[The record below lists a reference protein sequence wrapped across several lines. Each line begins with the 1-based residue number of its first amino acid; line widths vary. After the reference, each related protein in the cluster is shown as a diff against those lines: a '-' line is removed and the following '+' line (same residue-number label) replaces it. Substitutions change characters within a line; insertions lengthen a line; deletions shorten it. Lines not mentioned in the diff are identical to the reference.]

1 MSVEEEFVKF
11 SVSKLRQLNGRIL
24 VCVEKLSEDR
34 IWMRLSEN
42 ENAVGNLCLH
52 LAGNVRQW
60 IGTGVAGRVDIRV
73 RDSEFSARG
82 GKSVRELRD
91 LLTASVEEAV
101 AVIERLKPEDLM
113 RDTRVQGYDVTVL
126 AAIYHVVEHF
136 AQHTGQIIFAAK
148 VLTGQ
153 DMGFYAHLRG
163 GSAVPPAGPHQP

>member
-1 MSVEEEFVKF
+1 MSAEEEFVRF
-11 SVSKLRQLNGRIL
+11 SVSKLRQLNERIL
-24 VCVEKLSEDR
+24 VCIEKLSEDQ
-34 IWMRLSEN
+34 IWIRFSEN

-60 IGTGVAGRVDIRV
+60 IGTGVAGRADIRV

-82 GKSVRELRD
+82 GKSGRDLRD
-91 LLTASVEEAV
+91 LLAASVEEAV

-113 RDTRVQGYDVTVL
+113 RNTRVQGYDLTVL

-163 GSAVPPAGPHQP
+163 GSVVPPPHQP